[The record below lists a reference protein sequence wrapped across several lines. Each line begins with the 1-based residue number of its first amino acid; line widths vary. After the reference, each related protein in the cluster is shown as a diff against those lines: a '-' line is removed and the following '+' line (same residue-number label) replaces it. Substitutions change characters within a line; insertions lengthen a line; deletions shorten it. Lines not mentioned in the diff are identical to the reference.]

1 MGKKIIYYKDIFRKD
16 FLSYF
21 DEYQE
26 AIGNIKLNE
35 LNIDLHKIAKVIG
48 VEIKTSNQNNQYD
61 QYNNKKRE
69 IYIDTSQ
76 PKQLQNITI
85 AYKLGHFVL
94 NHDNLSDEL
103 RYSNEY
109 SFADSIRDRASNRFA
124 TLLLMPKELL
134 ALGIEQYQ
142 KEHGMTD
149 QELENSS
156 ANMLV
161 KKLAKQLNVPE
172 QNMKWRLITLG
183 VIE

>member
-1 MGKKIIYYKDIFRKD
+1 M
-16 FLSYF
+16 
-21 DEYQE
+21 
-26 AIGNIKLNE
+26 
-35 LNIDLHKIAKVIG
+35 
-48 VEIKTSNQNNQYD
+48 
-61 QYNNKKRE
+61 
-69 IYIDTSQ
+69 
-76 PKQLQNITI
+76 
-85 AYKLGHFVL
+85 
-94 NHDNLSDEL
+94 SDEL
-103 RYSNEY
+103 RYSKEY

-134 ALGIEQYQ
+134 ALAMEQYQ

-172 QNMKWRLITLG
+172 QSMTWRLITLG